1 MGVVFFSRED
11 RNALPKNHLKRRRRC
26 FDGKLNRNS
35 ILLSNP
41 ARRLR
46 SSIRVSGGRVGGRER
61 ERERE
66 RENERTNEWFIELGH
81 LPVSNWEQ
89 SGK

>member
-1 MGVVFFSRED
+1 MERE
-11 RNALPKNHLKRRRRC
+11 R
-26 FDGKLNRNS
+26 GM
-35 ILLSNP
+35 
-41 ARRLR
+41 
-46 SSIRVSGGRVGGRER
+46 RER

-66 RENERTNEWFIELGH
+66 SERERERERTNERTNEWFIELGH